1 MPSAFAQTVESETR
15 LPKWAQTA
23 QSRVIDGVHYFV
35 GVSPESAS
43 REEALEKAWL
53 NALSKIVESQF
64 AHIKSDS
71 GTRAGTETQSSAQ
84 QVTNSSAVP
93 PAQPSPAATPTPE
106 HKSEDSAQLALLAML
121 RKINFDSLAEASDK
135 GSPFVES
142 KRVNQQT
149 AHVAYRLLKW
159 NSDSIRG
166 ELERLK
172 NVDTIV
178 QKNFNFYNSLLGPSG
193 KRVGQLKVLSKP
205 AGARILIDGKNVGDT
220 PAIFSRIAEGK
231 YQLRVELDSH
241 QAADAHAVV
250 KTGGMRE
257 YGFPLSKLSGNL
269 LVSSHPKGALV
280 FVGNIPLGRTPLEVQ
295 NELGKA
301 QMRLE
306 FDDYFSEPREVN
318 FTEASREEKFELRAK
333 DGKISVLSE
342 PAGATVRIDGR
353 VVGKTPLKDVVVAGG
368 RRRVNLKLAEFEE
381 FNSNV
386 IVRASRTAAVS
397 AKMTASESIQPLAAE
412 APEKFQDD
420 YISKAIT
427 AGKWIS
433 GAGLIMAV
441 INTELSKTAKKSAEK
456 KLSAAVTEEAA
467 EDAREEIYV
476 HEVSARRWQRVSLVS
491 GISAATFV
499 LLDLLYSPSATPN
512 KVSDVENRLRIAVGA
527 GVFRLAPVAQVM
539 LEKGL

>member
-1 MPSAFAQTVESETR
+1 MAIPGYNRVAVLAAVNVCFVSLVLALAKCSVGFRSVKMIWCRFTFVVVSLTVSAGHMPPVFAQTTDAEIR
-15 LPKWAQTA
+15 LPEWARSGQPK
-23 QSRVIDGVHYFV
+23 VVDGVHLFV

-53 NALSKIVESQF
+53 NALSKIVESHF
-64 AHIKSDS
+64 AHIKVDKP
-71 GTRAGTETQSSAQ
+71 TTEENKLEDA
-84 QVTNSSAVP
+84 
-93 PAQPSPAATPTPE
+93 E
-106 HKSEDSAQLALLAML
+106 HLALLAML
-121 RKINFDSLAEASDK
+121 RKIKFDSLAEASEK
-135 GSPFVES
+135 GSPFIES

-159 NSDSIRG
+159 DSDSIRV
-166 ELERLK
+166 ELERLRNK
-172 NVDTIV
+172 DNIV

-205 AGARILIDGKNVGDT
+205 AGARILIDGKHVGDT

-241 QAADAHAVV
+241 QAADAQAVV

-280 FVGNIPLGRTPLEVQ
+280 IVGNVPLGRTPLEVK
-295 NELGKA
+295 NELGNA
-301 QMRLE
+301 QIRLE
-306 FDDYFSEPREVN
+306 LDDYFSELREVN

-342 PAGATVRIDGR
+342 PAGATVRVDGR

-368 RRRVNLKLAEFEE
+368 RRRVNLKLDEFEE
-381 FNSNV
+381 FNSSI

-397 AKMTASESIQPLAAE
+397 AKMTASASIQPLAAD
-412 APEKFQDD
+412 APEKVQDD
-420 YISKAIT
+420 YISTAIT

-433 GAGLIMAV
+433 GAGLVMAV
-441 INTELSKTAKKSAEK
+441 INTELSKTAKK
-456 KLSAAVTEEAA
+456 
-467 EDAREEIYV
+467 
-476 HEVSARRWQRVSLVS
+476 
-491 GISAATFV
+491 
-499 LLDLLYSPSATPN
+499 
-512 KVSDVENRLRIAVGA
+512 
-527 GVFRLAPVAQVM
+527 
-539 LEKGL
+539 